1 MHAILYRGYPSE
13 GLPLNTEKL
22 NRRLC
27 SSQHYYLFPS
37 VRAASN
43 EYYH

>member
-1 MHAILYRGYPSE
+1 MHAILYRGYSPE
-13 GLPLNTEKL
+13 GLFLDTEKL

-27 SSQHYYLFPS
+27 HSQHRTLFPCM
-37 VRAASN
+37 RAASN